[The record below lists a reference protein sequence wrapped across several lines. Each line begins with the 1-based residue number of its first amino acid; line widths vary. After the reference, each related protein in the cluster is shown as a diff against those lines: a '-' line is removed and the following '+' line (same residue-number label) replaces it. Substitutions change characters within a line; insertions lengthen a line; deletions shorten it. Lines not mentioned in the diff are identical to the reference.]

1 MTTDYTPKL
10 GSLADRVINF
20 FRAAPDEELTRRD
33 IGDKF
38 GVAQSS
44 VDTCLSTAVS
54 AGLVASKNSEDMM
67 RVWCAG
73 PNLVG
78 LAAIPVFLKPGPKRV
93 MASALPPLQID
104 AITIESNVPRPAA
117 RVGQQPIYSL
127 LMDQMQP
134 GNSVTLPLLH
144 AKRMVGWAKKRAKD
158 HNNKTRWS
166 IRKLDA
172 DTARVWRD
180 C

>member
-1 MTTDYTPKL
+1 MFESLSDKLKNSLRNLRGVGKLTP
-10 GSLADRVINF
+10 
-20 FRAAPDEELTRRD
+20 EH
-33 IGDKF
+33 
-38 GVAQSS
+38 VAQSS

-54 AGLVASKNSEDMM
+54 AGLVATRNSEDLM

-78 LAAIPVFLKPGPKRV
+78 IQAIPVFVQRKRV
-93 MASALPPLQID
+93 MASALPPL
-104 AITIESNVPRPAA
+104 AITAIVIETDVPRPSV
-117 RVGQQPIYSL
+117 RSGPSTIYSEV
-127 LMDQMQP
+127 MDKMQP
-134 GNSVTLPLLH
+134 GNSVLLPLLH

-158 HNNKTRWS
+158 HDNKTRWS